1 VLKGTGKGVMKE
13 TPQVFAQELNESEQ
27 FDEVSKSIQAV
38 QKPE

>member
-1 VLKGTGKGVMKE
+1 
-13 TPQVFAQELNESEQ
+13 VFAQELNESEQ